1 MKIGMLFPDYGSQ
14 YVGMGKELYD
24 ESRLMQEYFEE
35 AYNCLSINFVK
46 LCFASS
52 DEELS
57 ALENAYV
64 SIFLTS
70 VSLANLVKQE
80 GIVVEAVAGHGI
92 GELSALCAVDG
103 ISLPD
108 GLYFLQKYALFYN
121 ERLQTINARAV
132 HIKGI
137 NSATLKQLC
146 SSLSA
151 HDLKL
156 AIAVYSNDYEH
167 VVTGNAELFP
177 ELAKMIADKNGFMQ
191 EISIKGGLHS
201 DLMNPVVDT
210 LEKYCT
216 KIDFRST
223 AIPLIACADGTL
235 VTKHDGIKKRVM
247 KQLHAPI
254 MWNKVMQ
261 QCADW
266 DVIIEIGPG
275 KTLLSL
281 IRAHYPEKTVL
292 TINTRADIEA
302 LKNLVHLGVHQ

>member
-70 VSLANLVKQE
+70 VSLALLVKQE
-80 GIVVEAVAGHGI
+80 GITIDAVAGHGI
-92 GELSALCAVDG
+92 GELSALCTIDG

-108 GLYFLQKYALFYN
+108 GLYFLQKYALFYS
-121 ERLQTINARAV
+121 ELLQTVDVRAALV
-132 HIKGI
+132 KGI
-137 NSATLKQLC
+137 NAATLKKIC
-146 SSLSA
+146 SSLNE

-156 AIAVYSNDYEH
+156 SLAVYTSDYEH
-167 VVTGNAELFP
+167 IVTGNAALFP
-177 ELAKMIADKNGFMQ
+177 DLAKMVAEKNGFMQ
-191 EISIKGGLHS
+191 EISVKGGLHS

-216 KIDFRST
+216 KIDFRTTS
-223 AIPLIACADGTL
+223 IPLIACADGAL
-235 VTKHDGIKKRVM
+235 VQKHDAIKQRVM

-254 MWNKVMQ
+254 MWNKVLQ

-266 DVIIEIGPG
+266 DIILEIGPG
-275 KTLLSL
+275 KTLSSL
-281 IRAHYPEKTVL
+281 VRALFPEKAHF
-292 TINTRADIEA
+292 TINTRSDIDA
-302 LKNLVHLGVHQ
+302 LKSFIQQTA